1 LDQINRAKGRSIA
14 DRDGMSPP
22 FVFEQRFRTMGDKLA
37 NKKKKA
43 KADAR
48 PAKPMPSSVSDNK
61 APFAAKGTKPAK

>member
-1 LDQINRAKGRSIA
+1 
-14 DRDGMSPP
+14 MSPP

-48 PAKPMPSSVSDNK
+48 PAKPMPSSVSDIK
-61 APFAAKGTKPAK
+61 AAFAAKGTKPAK